1 MEEKKGEATLWDVQ
15 KEREIEREGKRDK
28 KVRKG
33 APWKANKGRDL
44 GIEKRGKETARY

>member
-33 APWKANKGRDL
+33 APWKA
-44 GIEKRGKETARY
+44 IKEETWG